1 MVKLAFVLFFWFF
14 YRCLCMRCSITEMV
28 KLLQEALTCLTGTVF
43 EIKTDLPN
51 SDCVN
56 GDTAWQGTVKMKV
69 YLVKWVLKCLIH

>member
-1 MVKLAFVLFFWFF
+1 
-14 YRCLCMRCSITEMV
+14 MV

-56 GDTAWQGTVKMKV
+56 GDTAWQGIVKMNV
-69 YLVKWVLKCLIH
+69 FLVKWVLKCLIH